1 MNRLTAPHLVNLTI
15 PYLKNLDLKLTG
27 DHIKV
32 AKWNVGEVKKVI
44 NAVGQS
50 KAERPNKSRI
60 KL

>member
-1 MNRLTAPHLVNLTI
+1 
-15 PYLKNLDLKLTG
+15 LKLTG